1 MQLSTYSLTCRQRH
15 LKCDKTGSSCLRC
28 QRSGRQCIPAPTK
41 TEEVTF
47 RHGQNPS
54 LRPKGPPRY
63 GESDLAF
70 PPDQIWVGMPAQ
82 VSFEDETDRTA
93 ADYHVLPVNP
103 PSASRKDTFKRRS
116 LASTATSTSSHA
128 LQPVLSPSD
137 STPSKALPPQGLDPV
152 NFPFAFDELRDRQK
166 VASFNEAFLL
176 RHFRKTLGPWLDVC
190 DHERHFSLDVVERA
204 PTNPLLLYACL
215 AIAARHLSHTNH
227 NIPPN
232 TADGYHERCIGILLP
247 VLENK
252 EIEISIDILLASTVI
267 LRFFEQISSH
277 SPSNDLQRHL
287 LAGSVYIS
295 SQVEC
300 ATSGGLA
307 EASFW
312 VFVMQDIQFALAYQ
326 KPLRLTLSP
335 FGERLYLLWQH
346 TSSQKDRDWTHKA
359 IWLLA
364 ETINHCYGVNP
375 SLEMEVVGRSTLKRR
390 IHAWDLEKPDSFR
403 PLHYSAAD
411 PRVGRPFPV
420 VWFTKSLHAI
430 AVQHICMAK
439 ALILQQELRALYS
452 TPSPQDIQMTEGNM
466 TRSLSIL
473 FGIALSV
480 DDEISLRV
488 MACHALCACGS
499 WIRDPLAQTCLLDL
513 LRRTEAE
520 NGWPWSY
527 MVQKLSQEWR
537 LTVSKWGMAQPVPE
551 YAGLQTLAVWH
562 ADPQDSC
569 FLANAASAEWNWL
582 LSHFITIA
590 CGTGEEAVGILSRL
604 FAMAC

>member
-116 LASTATSTSSHA
+116 LASTAPSTSSHA

-590 CGTGEEAVGILSRL
+590 CGTGEEAVGILSRF